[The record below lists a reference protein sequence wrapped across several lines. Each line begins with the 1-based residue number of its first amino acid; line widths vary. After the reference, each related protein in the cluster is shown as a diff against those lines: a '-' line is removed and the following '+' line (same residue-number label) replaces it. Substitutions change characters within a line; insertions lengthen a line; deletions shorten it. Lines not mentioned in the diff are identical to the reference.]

1 MLNLKSMMQKQQK
14 GKQKK
19 KKEFSDLYKK
29 FNEVNDAA
37 TRKKKDNEV
46 IDLIDDIKNEDN
58 LFNDTFKADPEDIFI
73 HDNLFHSFGQNDKK
87 DTKMVS
93 DDIPEDKNLDQNNVL
108 FGQLPTRPVKRQIIK
123 PNTIL
128 ELTANKNKK

>member
-1 MLNLKSMMQKQQK
+1 MTQQL
-14 GKQKK
+14 
-19 KKEFSDLYKK
+19 E
-29 FNEVNDAA
+29 
-37 TRKKKDNEV
+37 RKKDNEV

-87 DTKMVS
+87 YTKMVS

-108 FGQLPTRPVKRQIIK
+108 IGQLPTRPVKRQIIK